1 MTQTQNPGTG
11 TPNQTETDKK
21 EEGAHMTTKSMQ
33 MSRSSN
39 IHSHAETKK
48 VTREEEQHSKTDDMQ
63 LVVDCRICAD
73 DIIFQTLGSSGFY
86 NQLGMIAETASKTIR
101 SLILRAAD
109 RIGCSPQIFE
119 NTCME
124 LFIRFSEPETFFR
137 FERREEEED
146 GKN

>member
-48 VTREEEQHSKTDDMQ
+48 VTRTEEEQSDGERLT
-63 LVVDCRICAD
+63 VDCRISAD
-73 DIIFQTLGSSGFY
+73 ASIINFISHTGIQS
-86 NQLGMIAETASKTIR
+86 QMGMLMETTAKAAR
-101 SLILRAAD
+101 RILLLAAD
-109 RIGCSPQIFE
+109 RTHCNPAVFE
-119 NTCME
+119 NACME
-124 LFIRFSEPETFFR
+124 IHLRFSEPEPLYQICSAGD
-137 FERREEEED
+137 EQ
-146 GKN
+146 

>member
-1 MTQTQNPGTG
+1 
-11 TPNQTETDKK
+11 
-21 EEGAHMTTKSMQ
+21 MTTKSMQ

-39 IHSHAETKK
+39 IHSHSETKK
-48 VTREEEQHSKTDDMQ
+48 IIDAEECQAQSDEMRLT
-63 LVVDCRICAD
+63 VDCRICAD